1 MIERGGVF
9 WVDFGPPAGS
19 APAKRRP
26 VVVIQSDDVN
36 RSAIGSTVV
45 AIFTSNTGLA
55 QIPGNV
61 FVPASASGLT
71 KDSVV
76 NVSQVSSVPR
86 EALDGPVGR
95 VPSDLMRDVDAGLRQ
110 VLAL

>member
-9 WVDFGPPAGS
+9 WVDFGPAVGS

-26 VVVIQSDDVN
+26 AVVVQSDDVN
-36 RSAIGSTVV
+36 RSAIGSVVV
-45 AIFTSNTGLA
+45 ASLTSNTQLG

-61 FVPASASGLT
+61 FVPASATGLP

-76 NVSQVSSVPR
+76 NVSQLSAVPR
-86 EALDGPVGR
+86 DDLDGPVGQ
-95 VPSDLMRDVDAGLRQ
+95 VPLALMREVDDGLRR